1 MSESKSLSSQGDSA
15 TEKDAAVTGA
25 AGKDADSSNGNER
38 VADDDKVRERDGDG
52 QEGKVPSDKS
62 DSEPTDDEAAVESK
76 SDSVV
81 AAAAAAAAHAAAHAA
96 DSSAAA
102 AAGSAAAT
110 ASADST
116 ASQLKQTIESQDI
129 IGSAELREYRRGRA
143 DGLVGLF
150 TLVALLLGFGAYTWW
165 KTFTPFTPPQRINVM
180 FHDVASLNYQAAVY
194 VDGVRVGS
202 VDKIEIKDNER
213 VQVGIKVNTRK
224 ITIPVGSR
232 FIILPNGVVGAKY
245 IEIVLPKK
253 EANEKPVLLTENQV
267 VEGDDPI
274 RPEIVVNELVEKLST
289 LDFTEV
295 QNKLGR
301 SLDKMGNVADQVS
314 VLSKKMGPVAE
325 HATKTADSVNALA
338 TEMRTPVSQMQQILD
353 QKHPLM
359 HMMFGRPGHLK
370 EKKIEKTEKNS
381 KDGADTSTTTT
392 TTDDSD
398 DAKKKKKHH
407 FLGL

>member
-1 MSESKSLSSQGDSA
+1 MSESKPLSSSQEDSA
-15 TEKDAAVTGA
+15 SVNESAVNDV
-25 AGKDADSSNGNER
+25 KSPNGNGR
-38 VADDDKVRERDGDG
+38 LANDDTAVSKNGSGPESPPAGDG
-52 QEGKVPSDKS
+52 SAPIDEDGPVDLKSDK
-62 DSEPTDDEAAVESK
+62 T
-76 SDSVV
+76 V
-81 AAAAAAAAHAAAHAA
+81 AAAAAAAHSAAHAA
-96 DSSAAA
+96 DSSAVA

-110 ASADST
+110 AHADST
-116 ASQLKQTIESQDI
+116 ASQLKQTIESQ
-129 IGSAELREYRRGRA
+129 GLVHSAELREYRRGRA

-150 TLVALLLGFGAYTWW
+150 TLVALLLGVGAYTWW
-165 KTFTPFTPPQRINVM
+165 KTFTPLTPPQRINVM

-253 EANEKPVLLTENQV
+253 DPNQKPVLLTENQV
-267 VEGDDPI
+267 AEGDDPI

-289 LDFTEV
+289 LDFSEV
-295 QNKLGR
+295 QSKLST
-301 SLDKMGNVADQVS
+301 SLDKMGGLADRVS
-314 VLSKKMGPVAE
+314 VLSKKMEPVAE

-338 TEMRTPVSQMQQILD
+338 TEMRTPVNQMQQILD

-359 HMMFGRPGHLK
+359 HMVFGRPGHLK
-370 EKKIEKTEKNS
+370 EKKVET
-381 KDGADTSTTTT
+381 
-392 TTDDSD
+392 
-398 DAKKKKKHH
+398 
-407 FLGL
+407 L